1 MSIRGNNDS
10 SALTSLGIWS
20 LVRSGIEDQSLHH
33 LYHYHYP
40 LDMNRY
46 LILPLWS
53 QFKSVVL
60 AFDVIHCLGFHSSG
74 TKPDAIP
81 GRIHLASTI
90 RVLTKGQ
97 HIGFCYESCGQGHT
111 SMLIV
116 SKICFT
122 SYMHDSISQPIILLQ
137 EIVQDPILGYIPI
150 ILTAVLLLCYVFY
163 CKCFIIVPSDTY

>member
-1 MSIRGNNDS
+1 MISTFTIYSVSIYALGYQRARTFNLVSDHVLNPFHCTFPSPS
-10 SALTSLGIWS
+10 SR
-20 LVRSGIEDQSLHH
+20 RSGCMFYSFDHYLLSFTKKYYQFHSFPHH
-33 LYHYHYP
+33 YPYP

-60 AFDVIHCLGFHSSG
+60 PFDVIHCLGFHSSG

-90 RVLTKGQ
+90 RLLTKGQ

-111 SMLIV
+111 S
-116 SKICFT
+116 T
-122 SYMHDSISQPIILLQ
+122 IILSR
-137 EIVQDPILGYIPI
+137 IL
-150 ILTAVLLLCYVFY
+150 
-163 CKCFIIVPSDTY
+163 